1 MSGPEI
7 FHIKI
12 VLKNRKQYILNYKTS
27 TQPWDK
33 NSYKRKF
40 NVVSSMKIYA
50 KMWNENI
57 KKAKIHHYM
66 HHTKPDHVGHLQET
80 QRRLNTTKSALV
92 NSPH

>member
-40 NVVSSMKIYA
+40 NVVYQWKYMQKCEMKIL
-50 KMWNENI
+50 
-57 KKAKIHHYM
+57 KKLKYI
-66 HHTKPDHVGHLQET
+66 TICTT
-80 QRRLNTTKSALV
+80 QNLTM
-92 NSPH
+92 

>member
-1 MSGPEI
+1 
-7 FHIKI
+7 
-12 VLKNRKQYILNYKTS
+12 
-27 TQPWDK
+27 
-33 NSYKRKF
+33 
-40 NVVSSMKIYA
+40 MKIYV

-66 HHTKPDHVGHLQET
+66 HHTKSDHVGLVPET